1 MKLLSINYIPGCEIE
16 PFGDGKRNDCTN
28 EEILDVFYGRHENS
42 CGW

>member
-16 PFGDGKRNDCTN
+16 ALGMVN
-28 EEILDVFYGRHENS
+28 GRHENS